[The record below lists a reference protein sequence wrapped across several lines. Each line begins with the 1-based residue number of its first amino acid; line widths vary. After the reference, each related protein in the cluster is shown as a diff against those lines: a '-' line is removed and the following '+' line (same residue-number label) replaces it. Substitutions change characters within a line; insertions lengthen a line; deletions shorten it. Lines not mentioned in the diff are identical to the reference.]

1 MEAILRHK
9 EVFAANVSKENPAH
23 IAKFQKSI
31 ETEQDKIKTVLKELD
46 SIQGKL
52 GYKNHQETLIK
63 VTNGALKDF
72 KDKEEYTAYS
82 FEVKNLS
89 KDLFKEMGVLLEKMK
104 VIKKQIEAGT
114 YVMPKKEGLF
124 EENKLN

>member
-1 MEAILRHK
+1 M
-9 EVFAANVSKENPAH
+9 
-23 IAKFQKSI
+23 
-31 ETEQDKIKTVLKELD
+31 
-46 SIQGKL
+46 
-52 GYKNHQETLIK
+52 IK
-63 VTNGALKDF
+63 VTDRALQEF

-89 KDLFKEMGVLLEKMK
+89 KDLFKEMGILLEKMK